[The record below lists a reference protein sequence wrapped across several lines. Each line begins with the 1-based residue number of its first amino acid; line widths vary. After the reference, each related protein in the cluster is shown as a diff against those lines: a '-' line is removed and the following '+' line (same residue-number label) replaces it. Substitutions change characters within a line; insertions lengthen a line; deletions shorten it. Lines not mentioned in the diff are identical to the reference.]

1 MENKNILLEFAKRSK
16 QLYEFVVPSN
26 FVDEADNDQ
35 QQDDNAGAPDDMGG
49 IDDDIPQDNGAQM
62 GDSQNMGGGEQPPMG
77 DANPMGGDAQGGAP
91 MDGGMQQ
98 DQIGGGQTPQGFNP
112 QDNGMQGD
120 PMSGSEVATVTG
132 EEGEQ
137 IRDTMQ
143 PDDEVVDITDLTD
156 AQEDMSDD
164 IKKVGNKFDKLLKT
178 IGKLEAMLQSNDE
191 KINSLTSEFEKR
203 NPTNIEKLGN
213 QVTKSYPYS
222 VKPEEYWADKTENS
236 NYSTE
241 DDNNGKGNEVY
252 SITNADVNDNN
263 WNEIAKSFDDED
275 SFMYNQTLNNLLRI
289 R

>member
-1 MENKNILLEFAKRSK
+1 MDR
-16 QLYEFVVPSN
+16 
-26 FVDEADNDQ
+26 DE
-35 QQDDNAGAPDDMGG
+35 
-49 IDDDIPQDNGAQM
+49 
-62 GDSQNMGGGEQPPMG
+62 
-77 DANPMGGDAQGGAP
+77 
-91 MDGGMQQ
+91 
-98 DQIGGGQTPQGFNP
+98 
-112 QDNGMQGD
+112 
-120 PMSGSEVATVTG
+120 
-132 EEGEQ
+132 
-137 IRDTMQ
+137 
-143 PDDEVVDITDLTD
+143 
-156 AQEDMSDD
+156 
-164 IKKVGNKFDKLLKT
+164 LLKE
-178 IGKLEAMLQSNDE
+178 KLMSKKESIKSAFLNRLTYDKWDKKSPVYAYS
-191 KINSLTSEFEKR
+191 ILTSEFEKR

>member
-1 MENKNILLEFAKRSK
+1 MEKNDILLEFAKRSK
-16 QLYEFVVPSN
+16 QIYEFVVPSN

-35 QQDDNAGAPDDMGG
+35 QQDNAGAPDDMGG
-49 IDDDIPQDNGAQM
+49 MDNSMPQDGGAPMDGGQ
-62 GDSQNMGGGEQPPMG
+62 DMGGGEQPPMG
-77 DANPMGGDAQGGAP
+77 DPNTMGGDMQGGAP
-91 MDGGMQQ
+91 MDGGMPQ
-98 DQIGGGQTPQGFNP
+98 DQMGGGQTPQGFNP

-120 PMSGSEVATVTG
+120 PMAGG
-132 EEGEQ
+132 EEAPMG
-137 IRDTMQ
+137 DTMQ
-143 PDDEVVDITDLTD
+143 PDDEVVDITELTD

-164 IKKVGNKFDKLLKT
+164 IKNVGNKFDKLLKT
-178 IGKLEAMLQSNDE
+178 IGKLEAMLQSNDD

-241 DDNNGKGNEVY
+241 EDNNGKGNEVY

-263 WNEIAKSFDDED
+263 WNAIAKSFDDED
-275 SFMYNQTLNNLLRI
+275 SFMYNQTLSNLLRM